1 LKRHKYLGTIILAGD
16 TMIIAPKKLFELN
29 EKYNLIENLSEREAN
44 PEGVGID
51 VRAGEV
57 YRLKGDSFLGV
68 TERKTPE
75 MELIADIK
83 KGDKEIILEPNEMV
97 LVKTMEKV
105 NLPGE
110 KIIVNE
116 NEPPM
121 LIMQDVRPRSTLQRC
136 GIYFMGTKTDP
147 GYSGELTYA
156 LKNVSNHRFKL
167 ELGARFANIIF
178 YTVLGDV
185 FRSYDG
191 QWKGGRVTTA
201 KKETQ
206 N

>member
-1 LKRHKYLGTIILAGD
+1 
-16 TMIIAPKKLFELN
+16 MIIAPKKLFELN
-29 EKYNLIENLSEREAN
+29 AKYKLIENLSEREAR

-51 VRAGEV
+51 LRAGQI

-68 TERKTPE
+68 SERKTPE
-75 MELIADIK
+75 MELIADINR
-83 KGDKEIILEPNEMV
+83 GDKEVTLAPDDFV

-105 NLPGE
+105 NLPSE
-110 KIIVNE
+110 KIVVE
-116 NEPPM
+116 EGEAPV

-136 GIYFMGTKTDP
+136 GVYFMGTKTDP

-156 LKNVSNHRFKL
+156 LKNVGNSPFRL

-178 YTVLGDV
+178 YTVLGDLY
-185 FRSYDG
+185 RSYEG
-191 QWKGGRVTTA
+191 QWQGGRVVTDG
-201 KKETQ
+201 KEKQ